1 MQWSHEWSNSLVWI
15 AKASLVSALGLLI
28 VAALLTRL
36 TRWGHQFRQLAWPY
50 LSPRRSWRPLATVAA
65 ILVLAI
71 AGVRMN
77 VLFSFWNNGFFDSM
91 QALDA
96 EKFWF
101 FMRLFALLATIHVVR
116 VLVAYLV
123 AQAFEIHWRTWMN
136 DRLMDDWLAGSA
148 YYRTHFVAAAG
159 DNPDQRIQVDITSFV
174 GSSRALAMGAVDA
187 AVTLVSFSVILWS
200 LSGPLAIGS
209 FELPRAMVFI
219 VYLYVI
225 VASVIAFRL
234 GRPLIRLNFM
244 NEKLGADFRYALIR
258 VREYAENIAF
268 YRGEGVER
276 IGLAQRFASLISN
289 LWAIVFRSMKF
300 DGFNFAI
307 NQMAVVFPTLLQAQ
321 RFFSGAIKL
330 GDVTQTSQAF
340 DQVQSALSFFR
351 LSYDTFAQYRAVL
364 DRLTGFVAANDA
376 ARALPSITL
385 REAPGALEIADLQVQ
400 RPDGAPLLSDL
411 SLQLRPGDALLVQGP
426 SGVGKTTLLRALA
439 GLWPYATGTVARPAA
454 HESLFLPQRPYLP
467 LGSLRDALAYP
478 AAHADDAHLR
488 SALQQVQLGHLAERL
503 DEVADWSRILSLG
516 EQQRLAFARVLL
528 QRPRLAF
535 LDEATSA
542 TDEGL
547 EHALYHLVRRE
558 LPQCMLVSV
567 GHRSTLNAFHTHR
580 LQLQQGGRWRLMA
593 TGDRGAPGDPAL
605 VGAD

>member
-1 MQWSHEWSNSLVWI
+1 MQWSNEWANSLAWI
-15 AKASLVSALGLLI
+15 AKASLIAAIGFVA
-28 VAALLTRL
+28 VAAVLERT
-36 TRWGHQFRQLAWPY
+36 TRWGRQFHQLAWPY
-50 LSPRRSWRPLATVAA
+50 FTPRRSWRPLATVVL
-65 ILVLAI
+65 ILVLSI

-96 EKFWF
+96 NRFWF
-101 FMRLFALLATIHVVR
+101 FMRLFVLLATIHVIR

-123 AQAFEIHWRTWMN
+123 SQAFEIHWRTWMN

-148 YYRTHFVAAAG
+148 YYRTQFVDSPG
-159 DNPDQRIQVDITSFV
+159 DNPDQRIQVDIGSFV
-174 GSSRALAMGAVDA
+174 GTSRSLALGAVDS
-187 AVTLVSFSVILWS
+187 AVSLVEFSVILWS
-200 LSGPLAIGS
+200 LSGPLAIGG

-219 VYLYVI
+219 VFVYVI

-244 NEKLGADFRYALIR
+244 SEKLAADFRYALIR

-268 YRGEGVER
+268 YRGEQAER
-276 IGLAQRFASLISN
+276 GGLAGRFAAFIAN

-300 DGFNFAI
+300 DGFNFVV
-307 NQMAVVFPTLLQAQ
+307 NQVAVVFPTLLQAQ

-330 GDVTQTSQAF
+330 GDVTQTAQAF

-351 LSYDTFAQYRAVL
+351 LSYDAFASYRAVL
-364 DRLTGFVAANDA
+364 DRLTGFTAANDA
-376 ARALPSITL
+376 ARALPGVEVEET
-385 REAPGALEIADLQVQ
+385 PDALEIDGLQLQ
-400 RPDGAPLLSDL
+400 RPDGAPLLRDL
-411 SLQLRPGDALLVQGP
+411 GLRLLPGQALLVQGP

-439 GLWPYATGTVARPAA
+439 GLWPYVSGKVRRPAA
-454 HESLFLPQRPYLP
+454 GDSLFLPQRPYLP
-467 LGSLRDALAYP
+467 LGTLRDALAYP
-478 AAHADDAHLR
+478 AASVDDDRLHD
-488 SALQQVQLGHLAERL
+488 ALARVQLGHLAGRL
-503 DEVADWSRILSLG
+503 DAEADWSRILSLG

-528 QRPRLAF
+528 HRPKIAF

-547 EHALYHLVRRE
+547 EHALYDLLRRE
-558 LPQCMLVSV
+558 LPDCMLVSV

-580 LQLQQGGRWRLMA
+580 LQLRPDQSWQLAAAGR
-593 TGDRGAPGDPAL
+593 
-605 VGAD
+605 

>member
-1 MQWSHEWSNSLVWI
+1 MQWSHEWLNSLVWI
-15 AKASLVSALGLLI
+15 AKASLVSAVGLAI
-28 VAALLTRL
+28 VTAALSHF
-36 TRWGHQFRQLAWPY
+36 TRWGRQFRQLAWPY
-50 LSPRRSWRPLATVAA
+50 LTPRRSWRPLATVAA

-96 EKFWF
+96 NRFWF

-148 YYRTHFVAAAG
+148 YYRTAFVAAAG

-174 GSSRALAMGAVDA
+174 GTSRALAMGAVDA
-187 AVTLVSFSVILWS
+187 AVTLVSFSAILWA
-200 LSGPLAIGS
+200 LSGPLSIGS
-209 FELPRAMVFI
+209 YELPRAMVFI

-244 NEKLGADFRYALIR
+244 NEKLSADFRYALIR

-276 IGLAQRFASLISN
+276 RGLAQRFASLISN

-351 LSYDTFAQYRAVL
+351 LSYDSFAQYRAVL

-376 ARALPSITL
+376 ARALPTAAF
-385 REAPGALEIADLQVQ
+385 REAADTLAISGLQVQ
-400 RPDGAPLLSDL
+400 RPDGTPLVRDL
-411 SLQLRPGDALLVQGP
+411 ALKLRPGDALLVQGP

-439 GLWPYATGTVARPAA
+439 GLWPYVSGSVDRPGAGD
-454 HESLFLPQRPYLP
+454 SLFLPQRPYLP

-478 AAHADDAHLR
+478 SAHVDDARLHD
-488 SALQQVQLGHLAERL
+488 ALQRVQLAHLAERP
-503 DEVADWSRILSLG
+503 DEPADWSRILSLG

-547 EHALYHLVRRE
+547 EHSLYQLIRRE

-567 GHRSTLNAFHTHR
+567 GHRNTLNAFHTQR
-580 LQLQQGGRWRLMA
+580 LQLQADGRWRLMPIGGRSA
-593 TGDRGAPGDPAL
+593 SGEAAL
-605 VGAD
+605 AASG